1 MKQDGKDAN
10 MHNQKRSD
18 NGILVQSLWSAI
30 FHGTRLRHICDDD
43 QRVFLLKTINWRKQ
57 ETKVVDAATGEIFR
71 FPWNELE
78 FVDDIEAN
86 LPGWPPA
93 PKIV

>member
-1 MKQDGKDAN
+1 MRNPKP
-10 MHNQKRSD
+10 SD
-18 NGILVQSLWSAI
+18 NDILVQSLWSAI
-30 FHGTRLRHICDDD
+30 FQGTRLRHIRDDE
-43 QRVFLLKTINWRKQ
+43 QRVFLLKTINWRKH

-78 FVDDIEAN
+78 FVDAIEAN

-93 PKIV
+93 PKRV